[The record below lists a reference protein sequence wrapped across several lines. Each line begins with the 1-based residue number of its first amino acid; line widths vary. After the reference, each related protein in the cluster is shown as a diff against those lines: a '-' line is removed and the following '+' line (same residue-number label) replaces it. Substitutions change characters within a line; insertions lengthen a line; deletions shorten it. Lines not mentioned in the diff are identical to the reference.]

1 MIDQERQD
9 RLMAKAREHLQ
20 AAYEAVKEVSDMH
33 WGTDSELRNI
43 YMLIGAVHN
52 DVANYGIELP

>member
-9 RLMAKAREHLQ
+9 RLMAKARAHLQ
-20 AAYEAVKEVSDMH
+20 SAYEAVKEVSDMH
-33 WGTDSELRNI
+33 WGSDHELQNI
-43 YMLIGAVHN
+43 YMRIGALHN